1 MKLQE
6 VLTYCMSKRR
16 KNQQAGGM
24 MGHMIWVA
32 TTVEE
37 LQ

>member
-6 VLTYCMSKRR
+6 VLTHCMCKRR

-24 MGHMIWVA
+24 MGHMIMVA
-32 TTVEE
+32 MAFRN
-37 LQ
+37 